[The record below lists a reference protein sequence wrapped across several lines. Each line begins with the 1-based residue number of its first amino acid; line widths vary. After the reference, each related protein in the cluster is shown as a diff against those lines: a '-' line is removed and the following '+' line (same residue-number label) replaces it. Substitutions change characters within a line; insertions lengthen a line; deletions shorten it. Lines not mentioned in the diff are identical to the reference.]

1 MAIVL
6 LILSIFFIGC
16 ESDSEEQKVQPVSK
30 AIIAV
35 NSLGKTLSIVNL
47 ETEEIQNNI
56 VGVGLSPN
64 QVVLKDSLVLV
75 INSQSN
81 DLTAFYFNS
90 NDSLILLGTF
100 PLAEEAENKNPWMLE
115 VTDDS
120 TFYVSNWLDNS
131 VSKVNLNDFSVKKVI
146 PVGAFPQSVRKVGN
160 KLLVGNTNYP
170 NSGSISVLN
179 LATDLVEK
187 TIKIGFNPQD
197 IEITPNGKIHVVCTG
212 NYSDIEGKIF
222 VLDENTFEVTD
233 SLEVGGQPAD
243 LEIVNEIG
251 YLASGGFEVLGF
263 ASGIVFSYNT
273 ETLELLRGLEN
284 PIRTDFGATRIVSDS
299 KGKIYI
305 SCFDDDSVNILEA
318 DSVTKKY
325 VLGDGTQ
332 GIAIRE

>member
-1 MAIVL
+1 MAIIV
-6 LILSIFFIGC
+6 LILTIFFFGC
-16 ESDSEEQKVQPVSK
+16 DSDSETTKVAPVSK

-75 INSQSN
+75 VNSQSN

-90 NDSLILLGTF
+90 NDSLVTLGTF
-100 PLAEEAENKNPWMLE
+100 PLAEDSENKNPWLLE

-120 TFYVSNWLDNS
+120 TFYVTNWLENT
-131 VSKVNLNDFSVKKVI
+131 VSKISLTDFSFKKVI
-146 PVGAFPQSVRKVGN
+146 PVGAFPQSLKKIGN

-170 NSGSISVLN
+170 HRGTISILD
-179 LATDLVEK
+179 LATDSIEK
-187 TIKIGFNPQD
+187 TIQVGVNPQD

-212 NYSDIEGKIF
+212 NYAEIVGKIF
-222 VLDENTFEVTD
+222 VLDETTFEVTD
-233 SLEVGGQPAD
+233 SLEVGGTPSD
-243 LEIVNEIG
+243 LEIVNGIG

-263 ASGIVFSYNT
+263 ASGIVLSYNT
-273 ETLELLRGLEN
+273 ETLELLRGFDN
-284 PIRTDFGATRIVSDS
+284 PIRTDFGASRIVSDS
-299 KGKIYI
+299 EGKIYV
-305 SCFDDDSVNILEA
+305 SCFDDDSINILEA
-318 DSVTKKY
+318 DSVTTKY